1 MDTVVDTVVDQSD
14 AGESSFLASQ
24 SQEEVGAK
32 QVRQDEEAKE
42 EDEDE
47 EEDDMEFTCLKK
59 LGAGERLQLKNA
71 TNTLATR

>member
-1 MDTVVDTVVDQSD
+1 MDTVVDQSD
-14 AGESSFLASQ
+14 AGERSFMASQ
-24 SQEEVGAK
+24 SQEGVGAK

-42 EDEDE
+42 EEE
-47 EEDDMEFTCLKK
+47 EEEGEEDDMEFTCLKK

>member
-1 MDTVVDTVVDQSD
+1 MDTVVEQS
-14 AGESSFLASQ
+14 AGESSFMPSQ
-24 SQEEVGAK
+24 SQEGEGAK

-42 EDEDE
+42 EEEDE
-47 EEDDMEFTCLKK
+47 EDMEFTCLKK